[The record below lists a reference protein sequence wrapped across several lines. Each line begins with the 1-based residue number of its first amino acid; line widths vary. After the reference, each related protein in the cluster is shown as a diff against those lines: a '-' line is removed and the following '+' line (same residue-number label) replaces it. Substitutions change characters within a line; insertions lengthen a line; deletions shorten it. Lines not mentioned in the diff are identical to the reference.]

1 MCTNASDSL
10 PLENLE
16 GLAPVAST
24 PKASTT
30 VAGLE
35 NCRLE
40 PRLPYSAGPFPPDPV
55 PARSPEAFEPLS
67 RLS

>member
-16 GLAPVAST
+16 GLTPVASI

-35 NCRLE
+35 NCHLE
-40 PRLPYSAGPFPPDPV
+40 PRLPYSAGPFPP
-55 PARSPEAFEPLS
+55 EPRPCQIPGGL
-67 RLS
+67 